1 MRTLWKTKFMRA
13 HWKLLV
19 SVFLIL
25 FVKCLHL
32 VTNLNSPIFL
42 LQINGRYSPQ
52 LTSLQAPLT
61 VSISTQAF
69 GARKIQWEERINQEK
84 PQWGIKENNGLG
96 NATPNNHKIFFSN
109 LLFGEKETWAQAL
122 LSEARHFT
130 LTTLS
135 SPKIEN
141 TWSLWRA
148 RNRPRLETALFWS
161 AWCCETCT
169 NVNLAGVNTFLFNF
183 S

>member
-32 VTNLNSPIFL
+32 VTNSNSPIFL

-69 GARKIQWEERINQEK
+69 GARKVQWEERINKEK
-84 PQWGIKENNGLG
+84 PQWGIKENNGLS
-96 NATPNNHKIFFSN
+96 NATPNNHQIFFSN
-109 LLFGEKETWAQAL
+109 LLFGEKENLKHKHCFLKQDILLLL
-122 LSEARHFT
+122 LSLHLRLKIREA
-130 LTTLS
+130 
-135 SPKIEN
+135 
-141 TWSLWRA
+141 
-148 RNRPRLETALFWS
+148 
-161 AWCCETCT
+161 CEGLVTGRGQKQRYSE
-169 NVNLAGVNTFLFNF
+169 VLDAVKLAQT
-183 S
+183 ST